1 MYSVLEG
8 NRHELVTIFAGG
20 TLLTLCSTFKPIKN
34 VFNKRFD
41 FYVCDSI
48 IFSSNIGYVFS
59 VNCSNSKSK
68 LIKEFLY
75 LYPIYL
81 GIQVAELAI
90 DGLHT
95 IDSYLNHTEGIGP
108 NNLTDFSV
116 CLRFNVNYLKPEL
129 STLLSYSTFLSDNTL
144 IITLLKE
151 TGGSLLLVCSKCYNC
166 KLEQV
171 SISTLLG

>member
-1 MYSVLEG
+1 M
-8 NRHELVTIFAGG
+8 
-20 TLLTLCSTFKPIKN
+20 
-34 VFNKRFD
+34 
-41 FYVCDSI
+41 
-48 IFSSNIGYVFS
+48 
-59 VNCSNSKSK
+59 KSK
-68 LIKEFLY
+68 DILY
-75 LYPIYL
+75 LYLIYL
-81 GIQVAELAI
+81 GIQVAELAS
-90 DGLHT
+90 DGQHT

-129 STLLSYSTFLSDNTL
+129 SPLLSYSTFLSDNTL

-171 SISTLLG
+171 STLLG